1 MHLLSLR
8 VHFKFWENDV
18 HVPRTVGGRVKVGT
32 QYRSALADSHER
44 GYTSCPLR
52 FRAEVMREPGDDD
65 PDGRVRP
72 AGDAKYGKVPRVRV
86 GRQETRTGDDET
98 AGLETI
104 SEISGTA
111 KHDGSDC
118 VWRNG
123 EELGERIGCTDQS
136 ISVPVIQ

>member
-1 MHLLSLR
+1 M
-8 VHFKFWENDV
+8 
-18 HVPRTVGGRVKVGT
+18 GT
-32 QYRSALADSHER
+32 QDRSALADSHER
-44 GYTSCPLR
+44 GYTSRPLR
-52 FRAEVMREPGDDD
+52 FRAEVVREPGDDD

-86 GRQETRTGDDET
+86 GRHHQHDQVSDRTEETRTGDDET